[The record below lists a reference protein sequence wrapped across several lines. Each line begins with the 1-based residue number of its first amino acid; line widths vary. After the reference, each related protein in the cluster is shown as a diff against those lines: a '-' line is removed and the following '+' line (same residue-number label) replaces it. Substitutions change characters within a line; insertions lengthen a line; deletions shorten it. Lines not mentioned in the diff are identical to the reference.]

1 MVNRVDIEAHR
12 RSPRR
17 IEAYWLALYPV
28 VWVALFAGSNLYWFL
43 PAGLRLGL
51 LWMLPRASWWKM
63 AVVESAAIFVIGMY
77 RGAFESLPA
86 LLAASVLP
94 WCLYALV
101 LRGIG
106 RHGRD
111 TPSREALPRLLV
123 VGLVA
128 AVFTTIALTAIDL
141 NDDGVLAAG
150 LPMMLVS
157 YALGDFAGVV
167 MILPVMLA
175 LLDQFRPDR
184 IAWNAL
190 FANGLVLAPLLVM
203 LGLYTLP
210 VIEAPV
216 YPLVLALFPV
226 FAIAYR
232 FGWRPA
238 AIAFGL
244 LGLGIHALSGSIEA
258 LWGPGQLQMLYTVT
272 GCATLLLGVASENQ
286 RVQRSVLTATVEAL
300 FLRRNQMTDIADRMA
315 LLQQQE
321 RRRIGV
327 ELHDQLGQDMTAIAT
342 RLRVVERT
350 ASEDN
355 VKAGLASIGRLVDD
369 AHAHLRE
376 AINDLHPAVID
387 RFGLARAL
395 CEGPMAEMLRDR
407 GIDYLPQIEGDIDHL
422 NETIAMSL
430 YRICQEAA
438 NNCVRHVGGGRFRI
452 AIGLLEG
459 PHDAVVSLTIDDDG
473 GVVPLYKTRTGRG
486 LKSIADRADA
496 LGAAYQFNLE
506 SGLPRHSLLLRL
518 PPLSAPLTPAEQAA
532 KAVLAA
538 DVAPATSGD

>member
-1 MVNRVDIEAHR
+1 MADKLDIETHR
-12 RSPRR
+12 RPPRR
-17 IEAYWLALYPV
+17 LAAYLLALYPLA
-28 VWVALFAGSNLYWFL
+28 WVALFAGSNLYWFL
-43 PAGLRLGL
+43 PAGLRLGV
-51 LWMLPRASWWKM
+51 LWTLPRRHWWKM
-63 AVVESAAIFVIGMY
+63 AALEWAAIVALSVS
-77 RGAFESLPA
+77 RGAFQTTAGLV
-86 LLAASVLP
+86 ASTLLP

-123 VGLVA
+123 VAMVA
-128 AVFTTIALTAIDL
+128 AIFTTIALTAIDL

-150 LPMMLVS
+150 LPTMLVS
-157 YALGDFAGVV
+157 YALGNFAGVV
-167 MILPVMLA
+167 MVVPVMLA
-175 LLDQFRPDR
+175 LLDQLRPER
-184 IAWNAL
+184 IAWSAL
-190 FANGLVLAPLLVM
+190 VANGLVLAPLLVM
-203 LGLYTLP
+203 LGLQSLP
-210 VIEAPV
+210 VVEAPV
-216 YPLVLALFPV
+216 YPLVLALLPV

-232 FGWRPA
+232 FGWRPG
-238 AIAFGL
+238 AISFGM
-244 LGLGIHALSGSIEA
+244 LGLGIHALSGPIEA
-258 LWGPGQLQMLYTVT
+258 LWAPGQSQMLFTVS
-272 GCATLLLGVASENQ
+272 GCAALLLGVASENQ
-286 RVQRSVLTATVEAL
+286 RVQRSALTATVEAL
-300 FLRRNQMTDIADRMA
+300 FLRRNQMTDVADRMA

-350 ASEDN
+350 ATEAG
-355 VKAGLASIGRLVDD
+355 VKTGLISIGRLVDD

-407 GIDYLPQIEGDIDHL
+407 GIDYLPQIEGDIDRL
-422 NETIAMSL
+422 NETTAMTL

-438 NNCVRHVGGGRFRI
+438 NNCVRHVGSGRFRI

-459 PHDAVVSLTIDDDG
+459 PHDLVVGLTIDDDG
-473 GVVPLYKTRTGRG
+473 GEVLAYKTRTGRG
-486 LKSIADRADA
+486 LKSIADRAEA

-506 SGLPRHSLLLRL
+506 SGKPRHSLLLRL
-518 PPLSAPLTPAEQAA
+518 PPLSAPVT
-532 KAVLAA
+532 
-538 DVAPATSGD
+538 APEA

>member
-1 MVNRVDIEAHR
+1 MAGKTDIEAHWQPSR
-12 RSPRR
+12 RLQ
-17 IEAYWLALYPV
+17 AYLLAAYPLA
-28 VWVALFAGSNLYWFL
+28 WVALFGGSSIYWFL

-51 LWMLPRASWWKM
+51 MWILPRRSWWKM
-63 AVVESAAIFVIGMY
+63 AVVEWSVILAIGIA
-77 RGAFESLPA
+77 REAFHTWPA
-86 LLAASVLP
+86 LGLATVLP
-94 WCLYALV
+94 WCLCAVV

-128 AVFTTIALTAIDL
+128 AIFTTIALTAIDL
-141 NDDGVLAAG
+141 NDDGVLSAG

-167 MILPVMLA
+167 MVVPVMLA
-175 LLDQFRPDR
+175 VLDQFRSER
-184 IAWNAL
+184 IAWNTL
-190 FANGLVLAPLLVM
+190 FANGLVLGPLLVM
-203 LGLYTLP
+203 LSLRALP

-226 FAIAYR
+226 FGIAYR
-232 FGWRPA
+232 FGWRPG

-244 LGLGIHALSGSIEA
+244 LGMGLHALGSPLA
-258 LWGPGQLQMLYTVT
+258 AQWGPGQLQLLYTVS
-272 GCATLLLGVASENQ
+272 GCAALLLGVASETQ
-286 RVQRSVLTATVEAL
+286 RVQRSALTATVEAL
-300 FLRRNQMTDIADRMA
+300 FLRRNQMTDVADRMA

-350 ASEDN
+350 ATEEG
-355 VKAGLASIGRLVDD
+355 VKAGLVSIGRLVDD

-407 GIDYLPQIEGDIDHL
+407 GMDYVTEIEGDIDRL

-438 NNCVRHVGGGRFRI
+438 NNCVRHVGAGRFRI

-459 PHDAVVSLTIDDDG
+459 PHDAVVSLAIDDDG
-473 GVVPLYKTRTGRG
+473 GEVPLYKTRTGRG

-496 LGAAYQFNLE
+496 LGAAYQFNLA
-506 SGLPRHSLLLRL
+506 SGKPRHSLLLRL
-518 PPLSAPLTPAEQAA
+518 PPLAAAMAAEETAR
-532 KAVLAA
+532 
-538 DVAPATSGD
+538 

>member
-1 MVNRVDIEAHR
+1 MVGNADIEAHQR
-12 RSPRR
+12 PPRR
-17 IEAYWLALYPV
+17 PEAYLLALYPFA
-28 VWVALFAGSNLYWFL
+28 WAALFAGSSNYFFL
-43 PAGLRLGL
+43 PAGLRLAT
-51 LWMLPRASWWKM
+51 LWLLPRRYWWRM
-63 AVVESAAIFVIGMY
+63 AVLEWAAIAFFGLS
-77 RGAFESLPA
+77 RGVFASMPA
-86 LLAASVLP
+86 LLAATVLP

-123 VGLVA
+123 VAMVA
-128 AVFTTIALTAIDL
+128 AIFTTITLTGIDL
-141 NDDGVLAAG
+141 NDDGALDAG
-150 LPMMLVS
+150 LPTVLIV
-157 YALGDFAGVV
+157 YALGDFAGAV
-167 MILPVMLA
+167 MVFPVMLA
-175 LLDQFRPDR
+175 LLDQFRTER
-184 IAWNAL
+184 LAWSEL
-190 FANGLVLAPLLVM
+190 CANGLVLAPLLVI
-203 LGLYTLP
+203 LGLHSLP
-210 VIEAPV
+210 VLEAPV
-216 YPLVLALFPV
+216 YPLVLALLPV

-238 AIAFGL
+238 AIAFVL
-244 LGLGIHALSGSIEA
+244 LGAGIHAVSGPIEA
-258 LWGPGQLQMLYTVT
+258 MWGPGQSQMLFTVS
-272 GCATLLLGVASENQ
+272 GCAALLLGVASENQ

-342 RLRVVERT
+342 RLRVVART
-350 ASEDN
+350 ATEDS
-355 VKAGLASIGRLVDD
+355 VKSGLASIGRLVDD

-407 GIDYLPQIEGDIDHL
+407 GIDYLPQIEGDIDRL
-422 NETIAMSL
+422 NETTAMTL

-438 NNCVRHVGGGRFRI
+438 NNCVRHVNDGQFRI
-452 AIGLLEG
+452 VIGLLEG

-473 GVVPLYKTRTGRG
+473 GEVPLYKTRTGRG
-486 LKSIADRADA
+486 LKSIADRAEA
-496 LGAAYQFNLE
+496 LGAAYQFNMA
-506 SGLPRHSLLLRL
+506 SGTPRHSLLLRL
-518 PPLSAPLTPAEQAA
+518 PPLAEPVTAPPAA
-532 KAVLAA
+532 
-538 DVAPATSGD
+538 